1 MISFEYAKILQEI
14 VAFGAFFS
22 QPKWTKIIEW
32 LFSFGFTDS
41 DISDWAVSFCWVS
54 GLACLYYLDWTARFK
69 CQMPLKDLFLF
80 KGEFVDCQLPP
91 KKSFGTK
98 SQEFVESKK
107 EVFEQYLQVFL
118 PCYSSLSAGTL
129 LAIQHQNRNE
139 EWKYCQYNVSHVILY
154 KKYISK

>member
-1 MISFEYAKILQEI
+1 
-14 VAFGAFFS
+14 
-22 QPKWTKIIEW
+22 
-32 LFSFGFTDS
+32 
-41 DISDWAVSFCWVS
+41 
-54 GLACLYYLDWTARFK
+54 
-69 CQMPLKDLFLF
+69 MPLKDLFLF

-118 PCYSSLSAGTL
+118 PCYSSMSAGTL

-139 EWKYCQYNVSHVILY
+139 E
-154 KKYISK
+154 